1 MARRPKEEIER
12 SLLERRQALAEANE
26 ARERALAERQ
36 ACIARKNQEKVDRID
51 REIKLRALRTQE
63 RDFINWLREAM
74 LSGQVPVDYD
84 RVRDAV
90 TVVLIDPDAAGATGK
105 PAEDEPARAK
115 HALLNANETQE
126 VGSLDLTPFQGT
138 IGELFGSGADE
149 LIEDHRI

>member
-63 RDFINWLREAM
+63 RNFINWLREAM
-74 LSGQVPVDYD
+74 LSGHVPVDYD

-90 TVVLIDPDAAGATGK
+90 TAVLIDPDAAGATGK
-105 PAEDEPARAK
+105 AAEDEPGHAK
-115 HALLNANETQE
+115 PALSNANGVQE

-138 IGELFGSGADE
+138 IGELFGADADE
-149 LIEDHRI
+149 LIEDHRA